1 TGTRTDAALAPMAT
15 AMVTAS
21 ALPALTP
28 SNPGSARGLRVKDYN
43 KAPAQAKAAPT
54 SAPMI
59 MRGSRSCLMTKI
71 ACSSAS
77 GSLINACHS
86 TFSERKG
93 DTGPAP
99 TLRLIKQQDRISSP
113 TKRSEEHTSELQS
126 RFDLVCRLL
135 LEKKKQQ

>member
-1 TGTRTDAALAPMAT
+1 
-15 AMVTAS
+15 
-21 ALPALTP
+21 
-28 SNPGSARGLRVKDYN
+28 SNPGSARGLRVKDCN

-113 TKRSEEHTSELQS
+113 TKLPRCTGADTERRTVSLYSPSVSARYHPEWHAPPVALQHCS
-126 RFDLVCRLL
+126 KAGHR
-135 LEKKKQQ
+135 QQLRGCC